1 MAVGDTDIGDL
12 NNARLQIE
20 TIEGFKEALAMVG
33 ITGDITLMENNNIL
47 IQVDTVSGQ
56 KTAIAVANISG
67 GSLTEPEYDGI
78 KVGDVSGGNY
88 FEVEADG
95 TDIRHG
101 DATVWDE
108 ASQSF
113 VGQNIFIV
121 AGRVDYNFTE
131 LTLDFA
137 ANARYPEEPVG
148 IVIQA
153 MHARK
158 TGSDIRPHIHWMQNS
173 DANPNILAEYRMYNT
188 NDVPP
193 AWTLK
198 ALTAAD
204 NVFSFGGVGAQ
215 QITEF
220 NLPAGHGAGFGL
232 SFTMDLKIYRDSANT
247 SGLFAGAD
255 TYVGAWNAKY
265 YDIHFEKDMDGSR
278 QEFVK

>member
-1 MAVGDTDIGDL
+1 MIG
-12 NNARLQIE
+12 N
-20 TIEGFKEALAMVG
+20 
-33 ITGDITLMENNNIL
+33 
-47 IQVDTVSGQ
+47 
-56 KTAIAVANISG
+56 
-67 GSLTEPEYDGI
+67 DGI
-78 KVGDVSGGNY
+78 GVVKPFSKTGDVSNGNY
-88 FEVEADG
+88 FEVELDG
-95 TDIRHG
+95 TDVRHG

-153 MHARK
+153 LHARK
-158 TGSDIRPHIHWMQNS
+158 TNSDTRPHIHWMQNS
-173 DANPNILAEYRMYNT
+173 DANPNILVEYRMYNT

-198 ALTAAD
+198 ALTASD
-204 NVFSFGGVGAQ
+204 NLFSFGGIGAQ
-215 QITEF
+215 QITNL
-220 NLPAGHGAGFGL
+220 NLPVGHGVGFGL
-232 SFTMDLKIYRDSANT
+232 SFTFDVKIYRDSANT

-255 TYVGAWNAKY
+255 TYAGAWNAKY
-265 YDIHFEKDMDGSR
+265 YDIHFEKDMGGSR